1 MEGLSSD
8 EVKMMV
14 TALKEMKVKPDLESP
29 AAFKDWM
36 VKYVTEMNVKT
47 ESHDGGDG
55 TDSQNSASGHS
66 ENVKSVFIPK
76 ISTFS
81 GDGSK
86 QDTSYDLWKYQVE
99 CLLKDKYSESVV
111 AQSVRRSLR
120 GEAGKVAMRL
130 GSEANI
136 KQILEKMESVFG
148 TVERG
153 ESIMEE
159 FYSATQKK
167 SEDTME
173 WSCRLEEIYNK
184 AVVKGVA
191 KREEANE
198 KLKSRFWNG
207 LHQWLRDITGYKY
220 DKIEEFDELRKE
232 IRLVEKEHEKKATHS
247 MAITS
252 DKDTDKNELQEIK
265 GMIQQLTTK
274 VNQLETGYQQRDNK
288 QPSQSLTTSGSNM
301 QQDNRQQNRG
311 GYNNNNRGGNRNRGG
326 RGGYNQPQGAYG
338 GHDYSG
344 GNYQRETYH
353 DSYHYND
360 GQQYHQQHQSQGYY
374 DEPTCYRCGQP
385 GHLARGCRVILDH
398 SRRGLNSSRPSSRG
412 RW

>member
-1 MEGLSSD
+1 MEDLNSD

-36 VKYVTEMNVKT
+36 VKYVTGLNVKQ
-47 ESHDGGDG
+47 ESHDEGDG
-55 TDSQNSASGHS
+55 SDTNNSASGNS
-66 ENVKSVFIPK
+66 GSVKSVFIPK
-76 ISTFS
+76 IPTFS

-86 QDTSYDLWKYQVE
+86 QDTSYELWKYQVE

-111 AQSVRRSLR
+111 AQSARRSLR

-130 GSEANI
+130 GSDANI
-136 KQILEKMESVFG
+136 KQLMEKMESVFG

-159 FYSATQKK
+159 FYSATQRK
-167 SEDTME
+167 SENTME
-173 WSCRLEEIYNK
+173 WSCRLEEIYSK
-184 AVVKGVA
+184 AVAKGVA

-220 DKIEEFDELRKE
+220 DRIEEFDELRKE
-232 IRLVEKEHEKKATHS
+232 VRLVEKEHDKKATTS
-247 MAITS
+247 MAITT
-252 DKDTDKNELQEIK
+252 DKDSDRSELQEIK
-265 GMIQQLTTK
+265 GMIHQLTTK
-274 VNQLETGYQQRDNK
+274 VNQLESGYQQRDNK
-288 QPSQSLTTSGSNM
+288 QPSQSASTPGDRI
-301 QQDNRQQNRG
+301 QQDKRQQQRG
-311 GYNNNNRGGNRNRGG
+311 GYTNRGGNRNRGG
-326 RGGYNQPQGAYG
+326 RGGYNQQHGAYG
-338 GHDYSG
+338 GQGCG
-344 GNYQRETYH
+344 GDCYQQDIYH
-353 DSYHYND
+353 DSHHYNR
-360 GQQYHQQHQSQGYY
+360 GQQEYGQPQQPQNYY
-374 DEPTCYRCGQP
+374 DEPICYRCGQP

-398 SRRGLNSSRPSSRG
+398 SKRGLNFNRPSSRG